1 MVHQTVRP
9 SGVERETLWVGLA
22 AVVILCAAVV
32 TVSLRAAVPE
42 EITLAAYQ
50 VDSRSGLTPAEQGL
64 YADLLVAAQDIAAA
78 PAAMAVS
85 ELAAEGMA
93 PFARD
98 ASWRARGAHEWSGW
112 SGDHGEA
119 FYLGQPGDPVLA
131 GTLLLRIAG
140 GEGAVWL
147 KPGVAHPPAHP
158 ESGALAAAGWKR
170 VVFSFNAG
178 VTR

>member
-1 MVHQTVRP
+1 MVHQIVRP

-22 AVVILCAAVV
+22 AGVILCAAVV
-32 TVSLRAAVPE
+32 TVTLRAAVPE
-42 EITLAAYQ
+42 MVALAAHQ

-78 PAAMAVS
+78 PAVS
-85 ELAAEGMA
+85 SVSDLAAEGLP
-93 PFARD
+93 PFVRD

-112 SGDHGEA
+112 SGEHGEA
-119 FYLGQPGDPVLA
+119 FYLGQPGDPALA

-140 GEGAVWL
+140 GEGVVWL
-147 KPGVAHPPAHP
+147 KPGVGRPPAHP
-158 ESGALAAAGWKR
+158 DAGALAAAGWKQ